1 MPNDYSASKIRVL
14 KGLEAVR
21 LRPGMYIGSTGKRG
35 LHHLV
40 YEVIDN
46 AVDEA
51 LGGHCNQI
59 EIILEDK
66 DVISVKDNGRGI
78 PVEKHP
84 EMNKS
89 ALEVVM
95 TILHAG
101 GKFDKDNYAVSGG
114 LHGVGV
120 SVVNALSEKLEVYVF
135 RDGKEYYQEYHIGN
149 PVADV
154 KEIGTTTLRGTMVRF
169 KPDKTIFESTEFDMA
184 VLRDRFREMAF
195 LNPGLKFIIR
205 NNLDNTS
212 EEFKYDDGLSAYL
225 DYLVTN
231 KQVIGDKIHVA
242 DTVKLGKFEYGFDI
256 ALTWTNDYSENV
268 FGFVNNIQTIDGGTH
283 VSGFKKG
290 ITRAFQNYSEKNK
303 LKEEFVGDDIREGL
317 MAIVSIKV
325 PNPEFEGQ
333 TKAKLG
339 NPEVFGM
346 ISEFV
351 CTKLSTYLEENK
363 ASAKA
368 VLDKIL
374 QAAKAREAARKA
386 KELVRRKG
394 ILESTSLPGKLADCS
409 TRDPEKAELFIVEGE
424 SAGGCFSSDTKVA
437 LADGRNI
444 SFKELIEEDRQ
455 GKKNYCY
462 TTKEDGSIGIEE
474 IKYPRL
480 TKKNTEVVK
489 VYLDNGEELVCT
501 PDHKFMLRNGT
512 YKEAK
517 DLMDKESLMPLYFDN
532 NTFVQPN
539 DVAISVNHKVL
550 KVEKLKTKIGVYD
563 IEVPNTH
570 NFALASGIFVH
581 NSGKQGRDRE
591 TQAILALR
599 GKILNIEKANM
610 AKMLSSETIKDIIMA
625 IGTNIAENF
634 DVAKLRYHKIIIM
647 TDADVD
653 GAHIR
658 TLLLT
663 LFYRHFPEIIR
674 QGFLYIAQPPL
685 YRIKDPETKVENY
698 YYNEKFV
705 EEYFKSL
712 KSKGFDVDKLHMQRY
727 KGLGEM
733 NADQLWETTMDPE
746 KRVLLK
752 VTVEDAIEADR
763 LFSVFMGEVV
773 EGRKEYIEKYAH
785 EVKNLDI

>member
-66 DVISVKDNGRGI
+66 DVISVYDNGRGI

-84 EMNKS
+84 EMDKS

-120 SVVNALSEKLEVYVF
+120 SVVNALSEKLEVFVF

-195 LNPGLKFIIR
+195 LNPGLKFIVK
-205 NNLDNTS
+205 NKLDNTT
-212 EEFKYDDGLSAYL
+212 EEFKYDNGLSAYL

-231 KQVIGDKIHVA
+231 KQVIGDKIHVT
-242 DTVKLGKFEYGFDI
+242 DTVKLGKFEYGFDV

-290 ITRAFQNYSEKNK
+290 ITRAFQDYSEKNK

-363 ASAKA
+363 GSAKA

-424 SAGGCFSSDTKVA
+424 SAGG
-437 LADGRNI
+437 
-444 SFKELIEEDRQ
+444 
-455 GKKNYCY
+455 
-462 TTKEDGSIGIEE
+462 
-474 IKYPRL
+474 
-480 TKKNTEVVK
+480 
-489 VYLDNGEELVCT
+489 
-501 PDHKFMLRNGT
+501 
-512 YKEAK
+512 
-517 DLMDKESLMPLYFDN
+517 
-532 NTFVQPN
+532 
-539 DVAISVNHKVL
+539 
-550 KVEKLKTKIGVYD
+550 
-563 IEVPNTH
+563 
-570 NFALASGIFVH
+570 
-581 NSGKQGRDRE
+581 SGKQGRDRE

-634 DVAKLRYHKIIIM
+634 DVSKLRYHKIVFM

-705 EEYFKSL
+705 DEYFKSL
-712 KSKGFDVDKLHMQRY
+712 KSKGFDVEKLHMQRY

>member
-1 MPNDYSASKIRVL
+1 MPSDYSANKIRIL

-51 LGGHCNQI
+51 LGGHCNQVDI
-59 EIILEDK
+59 VLEAK
-66 DVISVKDNGRGI
+66 DVISIKDNGRGI
-78 PVEKHP
+78 PVEKHS
-84 EMNKS
+84 ETNKS
-89 ALEVVM
+89 ALEAVM

-120 SVVNALSEKLEVYVF
+120 SVVNALSEKLEVFVY
-135 RDGKEYYQEYHIGN
+135 REGKVYYQEYCKGA

-154 KEIGTTTLRGTMVRF
+154 KEIGDTAEKGTMVRF
-169 KPDKTIFESTEFDMA
+169 KPDATIFESTEFDIA
-184 VLRDRFREMAF
+184 VLKERFRELAF
-195 LNPGLKFIIR
+195 LNPGLKFVVK

-212 EEFKYDDGLSAYL
+212 EEFKYDNGLTAFL
-225 DYLVTN
+225 EYLVTN
-231 KQVIGDKIHVA
+231 KQIIGDKIHFT
-242 DTVKLGKFEYGFDI
+242 DTVKYNKYEYGFDV

-268 FGFVNNIQTIDGGTH
+268 FGFVNTIQTIDGGTH

-290 ITRAFQNYSEKNK
+290 ITRAFSDYSEKNK

-317 MAIVSIKV
+317 MAIISIKI

-333 TKAKLG
+333 TKSKLG
-339 NPEVFGM
+339 NPEVFSL
-346 ISEFV
+346 ISEFI

-363 ASAKA
+363 SSAKA
-368 VLDKIL
+368 VLDKIM

-386 KELVRRKG
+386 KDLVRRKG

-409 TRDPEKAELFIVEGE
+409 TRDPAKAELFIVEGE
-424 SAGGCFSSDTKVA
+424 SAGG
-437 LADGRNI
+437 
-444 SFKELIEEDRQ
+444 
-455 GKKNYCY
+455 
-462 TTKEDGSIGIEE
+462 
-474 IKYPRL
+474 
-480 TKKNTEVVK
+480 
-489 VYLDNGEELVCT
+489 
-501 PDHKFMLRNGT
+501 
-512 YKEAK
+512 
-517 DLMDKESLMPLYFDN
+517 
-532 NTFVQPN
+532 
-539 DVAISVNHKVL
+539 
-550 KVEKLKTKIGVYD
+550 
-563 IEVPNTH
+563 
-570 NFALASGIFVH
+570 
-581 NSGKQGRDRE
+581 SGKQGRDRE

-634 DVAKLRYHKIIIM
+634 DASKLRYHKIVFM

-663 LFYRHFPEIIR
+663 LFFRHFPDLIK
-674 QGFLYIAQPPL
+674 GGYLYIAQPPL
-685 YRIKDPETKVENY
+685 YKIKDPETKVENY

-705 EEYFKSL
+705 DEYFKSL
-712 KSKGFDVDKLHMQRY
+712 KAKGFDVEKLHMQRY

-733 NADQLWETTMDPE
+733 NAEQLWETTMDPE
-746 KRVLLK
+746 KRVLLQ
-752 VTVEDAIEADR
+752 VTIEDAIEADR

-773 EGRKEYIEKYAH
+773 EGRKNYIEKYAH
-785 EVKNLDI
+785 EVKNLDV